1 MRTRTNHAGGF
12 WGASPTAC
20 LWFHAGDQ
28 THPSIGKT
36 QHTVNVVTREDT
48 TLEVTGR
55 HDPCILPRAIPV
67 VEAVTAWTLLDLFYM
82 AERG

>member
-1 MRTRTNHAGGF
+1 M
-12 WGASPTAC
+12 
-20 LWFHAGDQ
+20 
-28 THPSIGKT
+28 GKT